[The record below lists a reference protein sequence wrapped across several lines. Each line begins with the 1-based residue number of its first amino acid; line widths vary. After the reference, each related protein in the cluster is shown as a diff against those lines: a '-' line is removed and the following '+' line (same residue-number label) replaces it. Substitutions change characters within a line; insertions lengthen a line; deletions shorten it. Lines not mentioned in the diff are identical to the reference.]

1 MTVNLIKGST
11 ASSVTGV
18 IGINVLDG
26 EKPTIQ
32 VIHKSGDTVHCDL
45 YQSEDYTA
53 VSVQITMPTGS

>member
-1 MTVNLIKGST
+1 MTVNLVKGSSAT
-11 ASSVTGV
+11 AVNGV

-32 VIHKSGDTVHCDL
+32 IIHKSGDTVHCDL

-53 VSVQITMPTGS
+53 VAIQIQMATGE

>member
-1 MTVNLIKGST
+1 MTANLIKGSS

-18 IGINVLDG
+18 IGINILDG

>member
-1 MTVNLIKGST
+1 MTANLIKGSS

-18 IGINVLDG
+18 IGINILDG

-53 VSVQITMPTGS
+53 VSVQIRMPTGS